1 MKKTEFFEKEEILK
15 YFYSKNFGETI
26 TFEELQRF
34 THYNL
39 QDEYESYIFK
49 GSLMKKVKN
58 ELIENGYVLKSIRK
72 IGYYILKPNQIQ
84 SYTYRTYI
92 KRPLKQYEKAKII
105 LDNTKKSNLNNKELE
120 KHKLTEKLNRE
131 LINNTSNLINSEI
144 YSELKEN

>member
-1 MKKTEFFEKEEILK
+1 MKKIEFLEREKIFK
-15 YFYSKNFGETI
+15 FFYSKNFGQTV
-26 TFEELQRF
+26 TFEELQQF

-39 QDEYESYIFK
+39 QDKYESSIFK
-49 GSLMKKVKN
+49 GSLMRKVKN
-58 ELIENGYVLKSIRK
+58 KLIENGYVLKSIRK

-105 LDNTKKSNLNNKELE
+105 LDNTKKINLNNKELE
-120 KHKLTEKLNRE
+120 KHKLTQKLNKE

-144 YSELKEN
+144 YSKLKE